1 MNNIRYTI
9 HRYEIYGNPPSGK
22 MVGFL
27 INNIDNNRYEYVET
41 LITNEECEN
50 KNDSAICTFAF
61 NKMKSQIDS
70 LSESLLSPS
79 IVGSEY
85 VP

>member
-9 HRYEIYGNPPSGK
+9 HRYEIYGNPPIGK

-27 INNIDNNRYEYVET
+27 INNIDNNRYEYAET

-50 KNDSAICTFAF
+50 KNDSTICTFAF
-61 NKMKSQIDS
+61 NKMKPQIDV
-70 LSESLLSPS
+70 LTESLLTPS
-79 IVGSEY
+79 IVGSEF

>member
-61 NKMKSQIDS
+61 NKMKSQIDI
-70 LSESLLSPS
+70 LTESLLTPS

>member
-9 HRYEIYGNPPSGK
+9 HRYEIYGNPPIGK

-41 LITNEECEN
+41 LMTNEECTN
-50 KNDSAICTFAF
+50 KNDNLICTLAF
-61 NKMKSQIDS
+61 NKMKPQIDS
-70 LSESLLSPS
+70 LTESLLTPS
-79 IVGSEY
+79 IVGSEF